1 MLSALKNYAITFLI
15 AAVIFSLV
23 AFFVVQIV
31 LDSLAGSFMVNPN
44 GEDTLPPDGPGITTA
59 TPDSTEAPAPLNGES
74 FNILLIGVD
83 YAPTLFLNYSPE
95 MVELMT
101 PVTEPPETTEE
112 DLTTPEPTT
121 TEAPETIAPP
131 ADITVAD
138 ETTAVDTGMLMPDG
152 SLFFQGGFFA
162 DDFRAIQA
170 DTIMLVRVDKERS
183 AFTFTAFPP
192 EMVITVEG
200 RQSCLRDAIAD
211 YGLDYL
217 FRKINAIT
225 GLPIDRYVM
234 VNLEQFPAIVDAMDG
249 ITFTV
254 PCAMKY
260 DDFKGNLHI
269 DLRAGS
275 QLLDGKSALDMLRFN
290 GYADGQGSRISTAVS
305 FVRAMM
311 QKMTNPVYLPKAPEL
326 YDAIKD
332 MLITDFT
339 AEDLA
344 ANLDLIFKYGEFAL
358 SELPYPGTYTTTE
371 EGERLFTPNVDRAL
385 DYYADYRRI
394 YQ

>member
-31 LDSLAGSFMVNPN
+31 LDSLVGSFVVTPDGGETAPVNPA
-44 GEDTLPPDGPGITTA
+44 ETTNSPV
-59 TPDSTEAPAPLNGES
+59 TTEAPAPLTGES

-95 MVELMT
+95 LVEALT
-101 PVTEPPETTEE
+101 PVTEPPETTAAPETAE
-112 DLTTPEPTT
+112 AVTTLP
-121 TEAPETIAPP
+121 PETIAPP
-131 ADITVAD
+131 ADITVAP
-138 ETTAVDTGMLMPDG
+138 ETTAVDTGLLMPDG

-162 DDFRAIQA
+162 DDFRAVQA

-192 EMVITVEG
+192 EMTFTVEG
-200 RQSCLRDAIAD
+200 KQSLLRDALAE
-211 YGLDYL
+211 YGLDFL
-217 FRKINAIT
+217 IRKINAIT
-225 GLPIDRYVM
+225 GLPVDRYAI

-260 DDFKGNLHI
+260 DDYKGNLHI

-275 QLLDGKSALDMLRFN
+275 QLLNGKTALDMLRFN
-290 GYADGQGSRISTAVS
+290 SYTDGQNSRIKTAVS

-326 YDAIKD
+326 YEAIKG
-332 MLITDFT
+332 MLITNFT

-358 SELPYPGTYTTTE
+358 SELPYPGTYTTVDGVTT
-371 EGERLFTPNVDRAL
+371 FTPNVDRAL
-385 DYYADYRRI
+385 TYYADYRRI
-394 YQ
+394 YN